1 VYDAVVGCGWLLA
14 SVMMTLW
21 VCMTFRRQAAKDGW
35 ANKGGSAMNTVIR
48 TIVQTAAA
56 VAFGLGAATA
66 MAEAPRDCLL
76 QGTVQK
82 GGNSDPEAVSV
93 KINSIAKYD
102 QESKCQVRPG
112 KKMEFKLPADP
123 RVQDAPDG
131 STVKYRYRTESDGST
146 KTDLVSVGT

>member
-1 VYDAVVGCGWLLA
+1 
-14 SVMMTLW
+14 
-21 VCMTFRRQAAKDGW
+21 
-35 ANKGGSAMNTVIR
+35 MNTVIR

-56 VAFGLGAATA
+56 FAFGLGAATV

-102 QESKCQVRPG
+102 QDSNCRVRPG
-112 KKMEFKLPADP
+112 QKMEFKLPADP
-123 RVQDAPDG
+123 RVQDAPAG
-131 STVKYRYRTESDGST
+131 SSVKYRYRTESDGST

>member
-1 VYDAVVGCGWLLA
+1 
-14 SVMMTLW
+14 
-21 VCMTFRRQAAKDGW
+21 
-35 ANKGGSAMNTVIR
+35 MNTVIR
-48 TIVQTAAA
+48 TIVQTVAA
-56 VAFGLGAATA
+56 VAFGLGAVTS

-82 GGNSDPEAVSV
+82 GENSDPEAVSV

-102 QESKCQVRPG
+102 QDSNCRVRPG

-131 STVKYRYRTESDGST
+131 SAVEYRYRTESDGST